1 MAGLQSRASLRSA
14 ADDFDELYQGFD
26 EASLLDTQKQVA
38 EDAVL
43 QRVTQSSRS
52 GQANNGQGSRTRP
65 ESRIGVQTAKAI
77 GRRSNG
83 QQLFSANKTD
93 SFRPAS
99 STRGAGYT
107 AKSEIWLLDM
117 RVSIQERSRFLLHY
131 SISHETFRY

>member
-83 QQLFSANKTD
+83 QQLFSANKTV
-93 SFRPAS
+93 SPAKKEGFS
-99 STRGAGYT
+99 LFCRWVYQSNR
-107 AKSEIWLLDM
+107 LDEL
-117 RVSIQERSRFLLHY
+117 V
-131 SISHETFRY
+131 